1 MKYVSIDLE
10 TTGTNPDTH
19 DIIEFAAVI
28 DEIGSSKPIEKLPTF
43 HRYIKKES
51 SYICEAKAII
61 INQRIFEKLAG
72 DDDDGTITIE
82 DLMYAFGN
90 FLHSNGFTQNKYG
103 TTTIN
108 VAGKNFGS
116 FDYQFLKAKIPGGQW
131 NNISMRHRFIDPSVL
146 YFEPG
151 DMCLPDILKCTER
164 MERETSEKIVWS
176 HHSALDD
183 ALQIV
188 RLIRHRFKSY

>member
-10 TTGTNPDTH
+10 TTGTDPNAH

-28 DEIGSSKPIEKLPTF
+28 DEIGSDKPIEKLPVF
-43 HRYIKKES
+43 HRFIRKES
-51 SYICEAKAII
+51 SYICEAKAIV
-61 INQRIFEKLAG
+61 INQRVFEKLAS
-72 DDDDGTITIE
+72 DDDEETIVIE

-90 FLHSNGFTQNKYG
+90 FLCNHGITANKYG
-103 TTTIN
+103 TTIIN
-108 VAGKNFGS
+108 VAGKNFGT
-116 FDYQFLKAKIPGGQW
+116 FDYQFLKAKIPDNQW

-146 YFEPG
+146 YLEPG
-151 DMCLPDILKCTER
+151 DNCLPDILKCTER
-164 MERETSEKIVWS
+164 MEQETREKITWS
-176 HHSALDD
+176 HHSAVDD